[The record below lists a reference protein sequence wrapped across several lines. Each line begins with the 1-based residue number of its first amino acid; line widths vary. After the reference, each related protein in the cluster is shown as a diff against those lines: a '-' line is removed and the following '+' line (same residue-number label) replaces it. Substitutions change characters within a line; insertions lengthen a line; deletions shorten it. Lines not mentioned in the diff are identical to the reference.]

1 MTIAENKRSE
11 VKRKWNYPDSEACQD
26 KINTLCFCGAG
37 LNKINYR
44 SPFSEV
50 IKNLSLIG

>member
-1 MTIAENKRSE
+1 M
-11 VKRKWNYPDSEACQD
+11 KRKWNYPDNEACLD
-26 KINTLCFCGAG
+26 KINTLCYCGAG